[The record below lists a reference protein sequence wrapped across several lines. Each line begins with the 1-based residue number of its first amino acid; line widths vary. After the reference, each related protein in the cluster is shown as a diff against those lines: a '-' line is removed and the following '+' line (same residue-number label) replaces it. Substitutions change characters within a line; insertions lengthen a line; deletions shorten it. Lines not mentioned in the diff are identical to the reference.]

1 MCDGKTIQE
10 AIDLVNKADRELKP
24 PITPASSGR

>member
-10 AIDLVNKADRELKP
+10 AIDLVNKADKALKP
-24 PITPASSGR
+24 PIIVAGK

>member
-10 AIDLVNKADRELKP
+10 AIDLVNKADAALKP
-24 PITPASSGR
+24 PIKPVAR